1 MMKTKEGFWKKD
13 TPREQRILGI
23 VLLCSFCIAL
33 LQLIC
38 VKNFI
43 VDPTIS
49 SFSLY
54 TAIAISL
61 LFCAAIIIIKIKA
74 RQRVGT
80 VSKTMPLTNKLASIL
95 ILPLLLIG
103 TYWMILASVIP
114 YQLTKL
120 TGQEFEQQQ
129 QVYKTKTRNGR
140 RSYFSGYHYE
150 LRLVDSP
157 TMTLFRFN
165 ISELSYN
172 KFPEG
177 NLKAT
182 LFGLKGNLGFIVEEI
197 EIDTQD

>member
-1 MMKTKEGFWKKD
+1 
-13 TPREQRILGI
+13 
-23 VLLCSFCIAL
+23 
-33 LQLIC
+33 
-38 VKNFI
+38 
-43 VDPTIS
+43 
-49 SFSLY
+49 
-54 TAIAISL
+54 
-61 LFCAAIIIIKIKA
+61 
-74 RQRVGT
+74 
-80 VSKTMPLTNKLASIL
+80 MPLTNKLASIL
-95 ILPLLLIG
+95 IFPLLLIG

-129 QVYKTKTRNGR
+129 QVYKTKTRHGR
-140 RSYFSGYHYE
+140 RSYFSDYHYE